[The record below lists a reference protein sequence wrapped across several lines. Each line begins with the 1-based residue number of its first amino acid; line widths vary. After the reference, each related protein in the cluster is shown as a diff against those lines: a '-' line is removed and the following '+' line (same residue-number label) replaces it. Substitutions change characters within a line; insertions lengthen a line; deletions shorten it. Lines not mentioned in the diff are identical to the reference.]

1 MKKLENNES
10 NVFNQSKT
18 VSIETLTHSFNII
31 RIYLTDNG
39 VNGTSEHLEQ
49 LEAILSA
56 GENDVIEVYCLG
68 CGGGSADS
76 IIMLLNALASTPA
89 HTVTILEGHNASAA
103 SMPMMVTDEV
113 RVGMYASVMF
123 HNVAGGVMGNMT
135 NTAEAAKFYEQNY
148 NKFFADLYNK
158 FFDESDLLL
167 IQNGREI
174 YLDAEAIQERLQR
187 RAELLASEDE
197 CSGCEECSGACEVDG
212 AEAEEEEQEAPIHPT
227 KKPAKKKAAKA

>member
-1 MKKLENNES
+1 MKKLENNEGD
-10 NVFNQSKT
+10 VFKQNKA
-18 VSIETLTHSFNII
+18 VSIETLTRSFNII
-31 RIYLTDNG
+31 RIYLTDDG
-39 VNGTSEHLEQ
+39 VNGTSDHIEQ
-49 LEAILSA
+49 LKAILSA
-56 GENDVIEVYCLG
+56 NENDVIEVYCLG

-135 NTAEAAKFYEQNY
+135 NTAEAAKFYEQHY

-158 FFDESDLLL
+158 FFNESELLL

-174 YLDAEAIQERLQR
+174 YLDSEAIRERLQR
-187 RAELLASEDE
+187 RMELLEAEAMEDDFNEDE
-197 CSGCEECSGACEVDG
+197 KDVE
-212 AEAEEEEQEAPIHPT
+212 
-227 KKPAKKKAAKA
+227 